1 MARNQKTSMMSL
13 GTLANN
19 DFRAG
24 SQDCKATSKPFVPN
38 VRDLPRH
45 LFVRLLRLALVP
57 VAFPADLKVSRQEA
71 L

>member
-19 DFRAG
+19 DFTAG

-38 VRDLPRH
+38 VRDLPQH

-57 VAFPADLKVSRQEA
+57 VAFLADLKVSRQEA
-71 L
+71 